1 MTTVLTSGLTRGAR
15 VDGLVRAFEQV
26 ERTRMAGVPI
36 MNLKLRVEAV
46 GFEPDEDKDAPGLV
60 GVLIS
65 PWFMNLVWLPNDE
78 TVPAAPV
85 GATRSRRIGGEALDF
100 IGAEVDDVGR
110 YEACS
115 IWSPMFEFEDQA
127 AARATAKALL
137 ELLRKPAVESVAP
150 AQPARRALL
159 FGRSAVAGGPR

>member
-1 MTTVLTSGLTRGAR
+1 LPTAGR
-15 VDGLVRAFEQV
+15 VAGLVRAFERV

-46 GFEPDEDKDAPGLV
+46 GFEHDADKDAPGLA
-60 GVLIS
+60 GVLIT
-65 PWFMNLVWLPNDE
+65 PWFMNVVWLPDDE
-78 TVPAAPV
+78 TVPTLPV
-85 GATRSRRIGGEALDF
+85 GATRARRIGCEGLDF
-100 IGAEVDDVGR
+100 IGAEVEDVGR

-127 AARATAKALL
+127 AARATAQALL
-137 ELLRKPAVESVAP
+137 ELLRKPVPQSVAP